1 MDNREILERFKD
13 GSLDRRDTAALLGRT
28 PPLPYAP
35 PAPADHLPGAA
46 QRRDGYAVVG
56 VGGRYPQAPDIASFW
71 HNALAGHRTRGAA
84 AAGRGNGSPGR
95 PGHALDRID
104 EFDPEFFG
112 LADEDGAL
120 CDPQE
125 RLFLET
131 AWQTMESA
139 GYLGAR
145 LDALV
150 PAAGGEPR
158 GVGVW
163 VGASSSDYALL
174 TAAHAPGHGPGT
186 SRTGHWSLPDRLSR
200 LLDLRGPSQA
210 VDTADSS
217 FLAALHLALA
227 SLRAGECA
235 AALVGAVEL
244 RLHPAR
250 HTADGGE
257 GVGVVLLRPLAQ
269 AEADGDT
276 VHAVI
281 RTSTMGRSAGG
292 VTDGITLHETKESV
306 AAAVGDA
313 GAAVGAAALTRAV
326 LQLREGTRA
335 PVADGDSAQ
344 PWPDEPRRASVS
356 VRGAGGVV
364 AQVVVEQYLPDAAE
378 PVHGPAPS
386 PHGEELIL
394 LSAPSPAHLAAT
406 AARLAGELRTR
417 QPELGAVA
425 HALRSG
431 RAAMPCRLAV
441 VARTTPRLAE
451 ALSLFAEG
459 RDGEVTGYGD
469 EAAEGTAATAE
480 DTTATAEE
488 VGTPVVRAVDL
499 RGGRPD
505 PLLLTGLP
513 ETREYLAGLWRANR
527 TEQLARLWLFGVD
540 VSAAAKGSVVSLPG
554 TALLRRPLWI
564 GRDG

>member
-1 MDNREILERFKD
+1 MDNREILERFKN
-13 GSLDRRDTAALLGRT
+13 GSLDHRDAAALLGRT
-28 PPLPYAP
+28 PPVLFTP
-35 PAPADHLPGAA
+35 PAPGVRPPEEPRG
-46 QRRDGYAVVG
+46 RDGYAVVG
-56 VGGRYPQAPDIASFW
+56 MGGRYPQAPDLESFW
-71 HNALAGHRTRGAA
+71 RNALAGHRTRGAA
-84 AAGRGNGSPGR
+84 AAGRGKGSTGR
-95 PGHALDRID
+95 PGHALDGID

-120 CDPQE
+120 TDPQE

-131 AWQTMESA
+131 AWQTLENA
-139 GYLGAR
+139 GYVGAR

-150 PAAGGEPR
+150 PAAGGGQR

-163 VGASSSDYALL
+163 VGASSGDYALL
-174 TAAHAPGHGPGT
+174 AAAHTSGDPHRAP
-186 SRTGHWSLPDRLSR
+186 RNGHWSLPDRLSR
-200 LLDLRGPSQA
+200 LLDLSGPSQA
-210 VDTADSS
+210 VDTGDSS
-217 FLAALHLALA
+217 FLTALHLAVA

-257 GVGVVLLRPLAQ
+257 GVGVVLLRPLAT

-276 VHAVI
+276 VHAVL
-281 RTSTMGRSAGG
+281 RTSSVGRPASDIAHG
-292 VTDGITLHETKESV
+292 VTLCETKESV

-335 PVADGDSAQ
+335 PVADGESAQ
-344 PWPDEPRRASVS
+344 PWTEESPRRASVC
-356 VRGAGGVV
+356 VRGAGAVV
-364 AQVVVEQYLPDAAE
+364 ARVVVEEYLPQGAE
-378 PVHGPAPS
+378 PAPGPVSS
-386 PHGEELIL
+386 PGGEELVL

-406 AARLAGELRTR
+406 AARLATELRIR

-431 RAAMPCRLAV
+431 RAAMDCRLAV
-441 VARTTPRLAE
+441 IAGTTARLAE
-451 ALSLFAEG
+451 ALSLFAEDDDG
-459 RDGEVTGYGD
+459 ARDDGAATTAQ
-469 EAAEGTAATAE
+469 EAAA
-480 DTTATAEE
+480 
-488 VGTPVVRAVDL
+488 PVVRVVDL
-499 RGGRPD
+499 RPGRSD
-505 PLLLTGLP
+505 PWLLTGLP
-513 ETREYLAGLWRANR
+513 ETRDYLAALWRTNR
-527 TEQLARLWLFGVD
+527 TEQLARLWLAGVD
-540 VSAAAKGSVVSLPG
+540 VCVAGEGPVASLPG